1 MATVWYKIIAGVEGA
16 LVQSLIWSIFT
27 YVHFRFLFQ
36 PLWVRK
42 GGVTAV
48 LRKGLTYLAGLWGL
62 AVAYWIIINSQF
74 TINQWLVRMDSAY
87 QGSTHGFDTQYF
99 WEVTHTFQDYL
110 RMLRSVIVIWVS
122 SIIPY
127 VSTAVVY
134 QAILWYHQSRH
145 LEKQLQKQKKQQ
157 SNPYVLS
164 QLQQLLSTQ
173 PSLAGTATG
182 QSLRELIAL
191 MAYVQGTDAENQVRL
206 SRELAF
212 IQAYLDFQRKRIPT
226 DASIVIQTE
235 LPTQTPELLIAPLC

>member
-1 MATVWYKIIAGVEGA
+1 M
-16 LVQSLIWSIFT
+16 
-27 YVHFRFLFQ
+27 
-36 PLWVRK
+36 
-42 GGVTAV
+42 
-48 LRKGLTYLAGLWGL
+48 
-62 AVAYWIIINSQF
+62 
-74 TINQWLVRMDSAY
+74 
-87 QGSTHGFDTQYF
+87 
-99 WEVTHTFQDYL
+99 
-110 RMLRSVIVIWVS
+110 IWVS

-191 MAYVQGTDAENQVRL
+191 MAYVQGTDAEKQVRL

-235 LPTQTPELLIAPLC
+235 LPTQIPELLIAPLLLIPFIENAFQYGIRTDAPCWIRLKISCNDSRLEMKLANSVVPKTSVLGSSGIGLKNVEKRLHLLYAHQHTLRVESDEQTYQVQLCMNLDTI